1 MGEFL
6 VQKKSESDRIIALV
20 GNPNVGK
27 STVFNALTGLNQ
39 HTGNWPGKTVSLAQ
53 GRYTYKGKGYILVDL
68 PGTYSLLSQSEEE
81 RVAVDFLLSNQ
92 ADCILVVGDATCLE
106 RNLNLTL
113 QVLQLR
119 KKTVFCLNLLDEAKR
134 QKLFIDE
141 NQLERSLGIPV
152 VGTSADDRKA
162 MDALKEKLRNV
173 CDGFSVCEPVFSVN
187 GDIFS
192 DLHQKESDRVSA
204 EFGRRASEIAALV
217 VSGGNPDHGYEADR
231 IVLGKWTG
239 RILMV
244 LLLIL
249 VFWITIKAANYPSAF
264 LQGCFD
270 RLGTLLRR
278 NAPWLSGL
286 FLDGIYAT
294 VARVV
299 SVMLPPM
306 AIFFPLFTLLEDL
319 GYLPRAAFLMDHCFQ
334 KCGSCGRQVLTMSMG
349 FGCNAVGVMGCRIIS
364 SPKERLIAILTNALV
379 PCNGRFPAMITLI
392 TLFFSGNSL
401 AAAWILCGFLLL
413 AVAMTLFASGVLH
426 ETVLREKES
435 HFILELPPYRR
446 PRLRKILVRS
456 LLDRT
461 LFVLGRAVVV
471 AAPAGAFLWIMQQT
485 NAIAYFAHALEPIGA
500 FLGMNGVIL
509 LAFILSIPANELLLP
524 LILMML
530 DGSMAELSLQ
540 QTGEIL
546 LRNGWTWQTALCT
559 IVFLMFHWPCST
571 TCLTIH
577 KETGSWGWTAAAI
590 ILPTLIGVFLCS
602 FIALIG

>member
-1 MGEFL
+1 
-6 VQKKSESDRIIALV
+6 
-20 GNPNVGK
+20 
-27 STVFNALTGLNQ
+27 
-39 HTGNWPGKTVSLAQ
+39 
-53 GRYTYKGKGYILVDL
+53 
-68 PGTYSLLSQSEEE
+68 
-81 RVAVDFLLSNQ
+81 
-92 ADCILVVGDATCLE
+92 
-106 RNLNLTL
+106 
-113 QVLQLR
+113 
-119 KKTVFCLNLLDEAKR
+119 
-134 QKLFIDE
+134 
-141 NQLERSLGIPV
+141 
-152 VGTSADDRKA
+152 
-162 MDALKEKLRNV
+162 
-173 CDGFSVCEPVFSVN
+173 
-187 GDIFS
+187 
-192 DLHQKESDRVSA
+192 
-204 EFGRRASEIAALV
+204 
-217 VSGGNPDHGYEADR
+217 
-231 IVLGKWTG
+231 
-239 RILMV
+239 
-244 LLLIL
+244 
-249 VFWITIKAANYPSAF
+249 
-264 LQGCFD
+264 
-270 RLGTLLRR
+270 
-278 NAPWLSGL
+278 
-286 FLDGIYAT
+286 
-294 VARVV
+294 
-299 SVMLPPM
+299 
-306 AIFFPLFTLLEDL
+306 
-319 GYLPRAAFLMDHCFQ
+319 
-334 KCGSCGRQVLTMSMG
+334 MG

-401 AAAWILCGFLLL
+401 AAALILCGFLLL
-413 AVAMTLFASGVLH
+413 AVAMTLLASGVLH

-485 NAIAYFAHALEPIGA
+485 NAIAYFAHVLEPIGV

-571 TCLTIH
+571 TCLTIR